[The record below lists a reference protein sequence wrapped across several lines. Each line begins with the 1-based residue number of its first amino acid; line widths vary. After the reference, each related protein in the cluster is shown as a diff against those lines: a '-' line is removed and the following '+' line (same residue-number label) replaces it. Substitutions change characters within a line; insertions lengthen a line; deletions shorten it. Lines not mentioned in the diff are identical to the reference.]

1 MRRPTATESVE
12 PEADETG
19 LPWLRTWNQVYLVV
33 IIHFAIWIGLL
44 VGLTHL
50 FS

>member
-1 MRRPTATESVE
+1 MKRYPVD

-19 LPWLRTWNQVYLVV
+19 LPWLRTWSQVYLLV

-44 VGLTHL
+44 VGLTHF